1 MNKKK
6 YFFNIWDT
14 FTWLKKKKNNINS
27 SIIINDVKNEK
38 FSEKIKN
45 TLPFITEIKNKKTKD
60 FEKAV
65 KKF

>member
-1 MNKKK
+1 M
-6 YFFNIWDT
+6 I
-14 FTWLKKKKNNINS
+14 KKKKNNINS

>member
-14 FTWLKKKKNNINS
+14 FTWLKKKKNNKNS

>member
-1 MNKKK
+1 MRHLHM
-6 YFFNIWDT
+6 I
-14 FTWLKKKKNNINS
+14 KKKKNNKNS